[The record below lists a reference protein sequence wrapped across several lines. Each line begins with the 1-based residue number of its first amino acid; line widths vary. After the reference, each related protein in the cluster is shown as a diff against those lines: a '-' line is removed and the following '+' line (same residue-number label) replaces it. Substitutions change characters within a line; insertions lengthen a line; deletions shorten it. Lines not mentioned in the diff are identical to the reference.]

1 MIYITWMKYR
11 KEFTINCINVLL
23 LIIGSALFITKFK
36 PTSEIG
42 SIGLILFVFFVAYGN
57 AIYMFS
63 RHGYFKRL
71 KSHAPASQDVV
82 DLALLNHP
90 PALVILVPSYK
101 EELPVI
107 RQSILSS
114 ALQNYPNRRVVLL
127 IDNPPDCPALKATQD
142 LVIEINAELKEQYL
156 KYADYRGDLIAAYEE
171 IATWFE
177 TQGNIYQIRDHTD
190 KTFVDLTFTKRAVNI
205 RERILVVKNFDNVAL
220 NREYAILA
228 NIFKVDMSYFERKQF
243 SNFSHASNKSM
254 NLNSYLTVLG
264 KHWKKSE
271 TCLIES
277 TSSDFDHYFPDVEYI
292 SVLDA
297 DSVLTYDYASRL
309 IYEMEQEAFKK
320 VAVIQTPYSA
330 FPEAPYAIERTAGA
344 ATDIY
349 FLFHQGFTYF
359 GATFWV
365 GANALIRKKA
375 LGDVVEH
382 RVEDGKHISIFV
394 QDRTVIED
402 TESSVDLVAK
412 GWTLYNF
419 PERLSFSA
427 TPADF
432 GSLLIQRKR
441 WANGGLIILP
451 KLLKYLFQ
459 GPLNLSRWREC
470 FFRLYYLIST
480 PGWIL
485 CFCLMQFS
493 SSVSTADFPLEIALL
508 TIPCLLLHAHD
519 LKRFGYRYTDLLG
532 YMALN
537 IVLIPVTAAGVLQ
550 SLKQV
555 FFDKRTPF
563 FRTPKISESTPVP
576 VVYPLFF
583 ITMLSSFGYNAFM
596 NRSVSEVFLLVLFLY
611 GLAICFLKI
620 PSKFQAK
627 RVLTKQNVESQAWDS
642 ETASKIYSGECIE
655 S

>member
-1 MIYITWMKYR
+1 MIYIVWMKYK
-11 KEFTINCINVLL
+11 KEFTINCINVVLL
-23 LIIGSALFITKFK
+23 VLGSALFITKFK

-42 SIGLILFVFFVAYGN
+42 ALGLVLFVFFLVYGN
-57 AIYMFS
+57 AVYMFS

-71 KSHAPASQDVV
+71 GSHAPASQEVV
-82 DLALLNHP
+82 EQSLLNNHP
-90 PALVILVPSYK
+90 PLVILVPSYK
-101 EELPVI
+101 EEIPVI

-114 ALQNYPNRRVVLL
+114 ALQDYPNRRVVLL
-127 IDNPPDCPALKATQD
+127 IDNPPDCPALKETQD
-142 LVIEINAELKEQYL
+142 LVLDIHAELEAQYL
-156 KYADYRGDLIAAYEE
+156 KYADYRGDLATAYEE
-171 IATWFE
+171 IASWFE
-177 TQGNIYQIRDHTD
+177 NQANTYLIRDHTD
-190 KTFVDLTFTKRAVNI
+190 KTFVDLTFIKRAANI
-205 RERILVVKNFDNVAL
+205 RERMKTGSEANARKYI
-220 NREYAILA
+220 A

-264 KHWKKSE
+264 KYWKTSGTGLVE
-271 TCLIES
+271 A
-277 TSSDFDHYFPDVEYI
+277 TSSDFQYFFPDVEYI

-309 IYEMEQEAFKK
+309 IYEMEKDEFKK
-320 VAVIQTPYSA
+320 TAVIQTPYSA
-330 FPEAPYAIERTAGA
+330 FPGAPSAIERTAGA

-382 RVEDGKHISIFV
+382 RMEDGKLVSIYV

-402 TESSVDLVAK
+402 TESSVDLAAK
-412 GWTLYNF
+412 GWGLHNF

-451 KLLKYLFQ
+451 KLIKYLFQ
-459 GPLNLSRWREC
+459 GPLDWKKWREC

-480 PGWIL
+480 PGWVL
-485 CFCLMQFS
+485 CYCLMQFS
-493 SSVSTADFPLEIALL
+493 SSVSKADFLLEIALL
-508 TIPCLLLHAHD
+508 TFPCLVVHARD
-519 LKRFGYRYTDLLG
+519 FKRFGYRYTDLFG

-537 IVLIPVTAAGVLQ
+537 MVLIPVNAAGVLQ

-555 FFDKRTPF
+555 FFGKRTPF
-563 FRTPKISESTPVP
+563 FRTPKISESTPFP
-576 VVYPLFF
+576 IVYPLFF
-583 ITMLSSFGYNAFM
+583 MTMLGSFGYNVFM
-596 NRSVSEVFLLVLFLY
+596 NQGVSEIFLFVLFLY
-611 GLAICFLKI
+611 GLALCFLKI
-620 PSKFQAK
+620 PFKFKSGLLPKLRPARMQE
-627 RVLTKQNVESQAWDS
+627 VESKACD
-642 ETASKIYSGECIE
+642 ASL
-655 S
+655 